1 MPGGRRVRGS
11 VLVDNGRVVARGKT
25 AFADLFKQC
34 LFVLAEPKCEI
45 FVGKAHPQNI
55 FLLAQGKALQ
65 PGFPRPEPDGAPVY
79 PAMIV
84 LTYDGRALPAAL
96 RKVVFFLCPH
106 GVGLEEQ
113 R

>member
-1 MPGGRRVRGS
+1 MGHAVGYGSGGFVQRPVFLKFMPGGRRVRGS

-45 FVGKAHPQNI
+45 FVGKAHPQDI

-65 PGFPRPEPDGAPVY
+65 PGFPGQSRMARQYIP
-79 PAMIV
+79 
-84 LTYDGRALPAAL
+84 
-96 RKVVFFLCPH
+96 
-106 GVGLEEQ
+106 Q
-113 R
+113 